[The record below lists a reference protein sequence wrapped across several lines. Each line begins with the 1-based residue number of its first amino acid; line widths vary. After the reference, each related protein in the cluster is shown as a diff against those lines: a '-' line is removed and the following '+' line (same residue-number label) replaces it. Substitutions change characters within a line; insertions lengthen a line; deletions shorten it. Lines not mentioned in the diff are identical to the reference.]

1 MVVDKYN
8 FLRVTKLDAIIKST
22 EGGGGQEDI
31 VHQFTNP
38 SVLDHTAYILIAIG
52 GFIFIISFLGYCGS
66 LQESRV
72 LLTSYGLFLIIIFIL
87 QIAGIICCVV
97 YRKQADDQVRKGL
110 KFSIT
115 NSYTTKDYRDP
126 ITLTWDL
133 VMSNMEC
140 CGVNNYT
147 DFLEAK
153 RFVSASREEGLGRK
167 VPEACCILQ
176 GDPALLRPADDN
188 CIVSPSTANSY
199 LFKVLFG
206 QLSKFICKMKYSGML
221 RQVSRD
227 YVCQLEYSVR
237 ESHWTRSCT
246 VCRHRVRFLYLQ
258 KYWFTRTRSLLPL

>member
-1 MVVDKYN
+1 M
-8 FLRVTKLDAIIKST
+8 
-22 EGGGGQEDI
+22 
-31 VHQFTNP
+31 
-38 SVLDHTAYILIAIG
+38 
-52 GFIFIISFLGYCGS
+52 
-66 LQESRV
+66 
-72 LLTSYGLFLIIIFIL
+72 
-87 QIAGIICCVV
+87 
-97 YRKQADDQVRKGL
+97 RKGL

-176 GDPALLRPADDN
+176 GEPALLRPADDN

-206 QLSKFICKMKYSGML
+206 QLLKFIC
-221 RQVSRD
+221 
-227 YVCQLEYSVR
+227 
-237 ESHWTRSCT
+237 
-246 VCRHRVRFLYLQ
+246 
-258 KYWFTRTRSLLPL
+258 

>member
-97 YRKQADDQVRKGL
+97 YRRQADDQVRKGL

-199 LFKVLFG
+199 LFKVLF
-206 QLSKFICKMKYSGML
+206 ICHSLLKWIYRMKYSGML
-221 RQVSRD
+221 
-227 YVCQLEYSVR
+227 
-237 ESHWTRSCT
+237 
-246 VCRHRVRFLYLQ
+246 
-258 KYWFTRTRSLLPL
+258 